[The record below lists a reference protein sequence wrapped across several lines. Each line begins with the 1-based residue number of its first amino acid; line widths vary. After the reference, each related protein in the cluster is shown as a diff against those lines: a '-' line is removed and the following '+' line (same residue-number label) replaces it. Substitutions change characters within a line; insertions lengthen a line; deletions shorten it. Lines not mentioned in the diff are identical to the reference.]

1 LLHGRRKPGTKTGGQ
16 IFMYSILLV
25 DDEAD
30 LLAAWH
36 LILHAEGYEVRC
48 AVNGVE
54 ALELMRQ
61 GVPDLVITDWMM
73 PVMGGA
79 ELCRRLRAQPEPG
92 KGAHPRSYVGSAPG
106 E

>member
-1 LLHGRRKPGTKTGGQ
+1 VQLEHALLHDRRKPGTKTGGQ

-54 ALELMRQ
+54 ALELMSSRT
-61 GVPDLVITDWMM
+61 G
-73 PVMGGA
+73 
-79 ELCRRLRAQPEPG
+79 
-92 KGAHPRSYVGSAPG
+92 
-106 E
+106 